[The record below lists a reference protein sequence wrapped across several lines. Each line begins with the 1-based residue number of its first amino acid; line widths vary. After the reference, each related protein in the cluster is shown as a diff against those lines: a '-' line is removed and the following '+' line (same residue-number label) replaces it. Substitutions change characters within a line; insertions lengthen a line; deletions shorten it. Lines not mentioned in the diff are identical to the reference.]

1 MKRKIGVA
9 TGLAA
14 VREYLQ
20 NGETTPRS
28 VMLTAVRFTLEE
40 LAEQFPGQSVEVRV
54 PPAGA
59 VQILEGVKHR
69 RGIPAAIVEMSM
81 STWLQL
87 VCGKISWKAAVEQG
101 LVDAS
106 GERASLAQLLPLSSL
121 LVEKLNQL
129 N

>member
-69 RGIPAAIVEMSM
+69 RGTPAAIVEMSM

>member
-20 NGETTPRS
+20 NGETAPRS

-69 RGIPAAIVEMSM
+69 RGTPAAIVEMSM